1 MSGELLGDLGVDA
14 ASRQVRNVGVPQ
26 GMKVGHTPIA
36 VEVRHPGV
44 VQVGAE
50 HFRGLSRYVE

>member
-1 MSGELLGDLGVDA
+1 
-14 ASRQVRNVGVPQ
+14 
-26 GMKVGHTPIA
+26 MKVGHTPIA

-50 HFRGLSRYVE
+50 HFRGFSRYVE